1 MRCPGM
7 EKSRAHAAASHLWLN
22 STSTT
27 LGSARVE
34 RSPRSFSLRAI
45 CRRTR
50 RMILPAGRVKS
61 FSFRRKRRNWE
72 CKKTKAPSTWT
83 CFGKPWSILDEI
95 WGGYWSDLLPYWMT
109 KQNKVSKCEI
119 DWDLLV
125 FNLILW
131 PFLFSSS
138 ISVRLNSLCS
148 FSVMKQYRHS
158 PFTAWGRLTT
168 AASATDGCSDR
179 AASTSAVLN
188 KWPERRDGTA
198 VNTSLGSV
206 N

>member
-1 MRCPGM
+1 MTWQNEGKNLCITITLGSLVSWGELFVIFFVCFTSILGRVTPFRSDLGEPAPFLSPNPKSLMHTGRTRCPGM

-50 RMILPAGRVKS
+50 RMILPAGRMES

-95 WGGYWSDLLPYWMT
+95 RGGYWSDFLPYWMT

-119 DWDLLV
+119 DWDWI
-125 FNLILW
+125 F
-131 PFLFSSS
+131 
-138 ISVRLNSLCS
+138 
-148 FSVMKQYRHS
+148 Y
-158 PFTAWGRLTT
+158 
-168 AASATDGCSDR
+168 
-179 AASTSAVLN
+179 
-188 KWPERRDGTA
+188 
-198 VNTSLGSV
+198 
-206 N
+206 